1 MSPSATRNSHSG
13 KSSKTGEHK
22 TARRTA
28 VARPARAIEKAV
40 RARKTDKVVR
50 PKPKPAPRA
59 ASGEAKQKRVTKA
72 EKTKKSAKTAAV
84 AKPAEARPPRVRST
98 KANVKELVVQVKP
111 PIAPSLR
118 GRRPQA
124 DTAKEPPRE
133 VLSPS
138 PLPPRDKPG
147 VEADLVEEY
156 IEDDLVLEEDELV
169 VPDDIELDPIGIP
182 LTLLDPELV
191 EVPRPTPPKP
201 KPKLSKAERRAH
213 TCAGCGGTF
222 IWLSVDGLCF
232 SCLKRRL
239 SQRKRE
245 DEGFSG
251 FTPEAEE
258 DDEN

>member
-1 MSPSATRNSHSG
+1 MSPSATRSSHSG

-22 TARRTA
+22 TARKAA
-28 VARPARAIEKAV
+28 VARPSHAAEKAV
-40 RARKTDKVVR
+40 RARKPDKAVHPKTKPVAR
-50 PKPKPAPRA
+50 PV
-59 ASGEAKQKRVTKA
+59 SGEAKQKRVNKA
-72 EKTKKSAKTAAV
+72 EKNKKAAKPAAV
-84 AKPAEARPPRVRST
+84 AKPAEARSPRVRSN
-98 KANVKELVVQVKP
+98 KASVKEPLVVQVKP
-111 PIAPSLR
+111 PVARSRR
-118 GRRPQA
+118 GRPSVA
-124 DTAKEPPRE
+124 GGSKEPLRE
-133 VLSPS
+133 MLA
-138 PLPPRDKPG
+138 PLPLLTADEP
-147 VEADLVEEY
+147 EADLVEEY
-156 IEDDLVLEEDELV
+156 IEDDLVLEEDALV

-201 KPKLSKAERRAH
+201 KPKISRAERRAH

-245 DEGFSG
+245 DEGFTA

-258 DDEN
+258 DDES

>member
-1 MSPSATRNSHSG
+1 MSPSPTRSSHSG
-13 KSSKTGEHK
+13 KSSKTGERK
-22 TARRTA
+22 AARPTAA
-28 VARPARAIEKAV
+28 ARPARAAEKAV
-40 RARKTDKVVR
+40 RARKANKEVR
-50 PKPKPAPRA
+50 PKTKPAARA
-59 ASGEAKQKRVTKA
+59 ASGEAKPKRLTKA
-72 EKTKKSAKTAAV
+72 EKTKKAAKT
-84 AKPAEARPPRVRST
+84 AEARPPRVRST
-98 KANVKELVVQVKP
+98 KANVKEPRL
-111 PIAPSLR
+111 AARSRR

-124 DTAKEPPRE
+124 EGAKKPPQE
-133 VLSPS
+133 ILTPS
-138 PLPPRDKPG
+138 SLPPSDQPG

-156 IEDDLVLEEDELV
+156 IEDDLALEEDALI

-191 EVPRPTPPKP
+191 DVPRPTPPKP
-201 KPKLSKAERRAH
+201 KPKVTKTERRTH

-232 SCLKRRL
+232 SCLKRKL

-258 DDEN
+258 DDES